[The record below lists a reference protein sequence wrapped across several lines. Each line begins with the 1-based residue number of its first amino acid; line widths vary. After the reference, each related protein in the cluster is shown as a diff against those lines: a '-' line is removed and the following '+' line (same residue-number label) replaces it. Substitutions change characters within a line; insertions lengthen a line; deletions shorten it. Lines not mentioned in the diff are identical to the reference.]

1 MLQNFIAQL
10 RPFVYNK
17 NITDPRGTPQFIA
30 ARPDSYR
37 FIDTY

>member
-10 RPFVYNK
+10 RPYVYNK
-17 NITDPRGTPQFIA
+17 NRTDPRGTPQFVA
-30 ARPDSYR
+30 ARPDSFP